1 MSRRGKTYI
10 FFWIGVLVMQS
21 VALLRLLF
29 EPHSGFDLFFYSSV
43 YHISQYLFFQLIAL
57 AFFVIWLGYWAM
69 HKSRRRVNRSLARAH
84 GIITVG
90 LLLFITLLNLTDYEY
105 GPEVLTL
112 MTILFTIVIAAQLL
126 YIVNI
131 LITALSPR
139 HVHHRKRKMERD
151 IED

>member
-29 EPHSGFDLFFYSSV
+29 DPHAGFDLFFYNSS
-43 YHISQYLFFQLIAL
+43 YHISQYAFFQIIAL
-57 AFFVIWLGYWAM
+57 AFFLIWLGYWAM
-69 HKSRRRVNRSLARAH
+69 HKSRRRVNRNLARAH
-84 GIITVG
+84 GIITLG
-90 LLLFITLLNLTDYEY
+90 LLVIISLLNLIDYDNSLD
-105 GPEVLTL
+105 VLTL
-112 MTILFTIVIAAQLL
+112 MTILFTIVIAAQSL
-126 YIVNI
+126 YIINI
-131 LITALSPR
+131 IITAFSPR

>member
-10 FFWIGVLVMQS
+10 FFWIGVLAMQS

-29 EPHSGFDLFFYSSV
+29 DPHTGFDLYLYNSV
-43 YHISQYLFFQLIAL
+43 YHISQYAFFQLFAL
-57 AFFVIWLGYWAM
+57 AFFLIWLGYWAM
-69 HKSRRRVNRSLARAH
+69 HKTKRRVNRNLARAH
-84 GIITVG
+84 GIITIG
-90 LLLFITLLNLTDYEY
+90 LLLFITLLNLADYDY
-105 GPEVLTL
+105 SPEVLTL

-126 YIVNI
+126 YITNI
-131 LITALSPR
+131 VITALSPR